1 MQNKDD
7 YLRISQLTHAGYC
20 LRRAALIMNE
30 QQWQENADTAKGRIE
45 HDRVHDQR
53 TEKGPTES
61 AFMNKMYAR
70 IIWESL
76 GNVI

>member
-1 MQNKDD
+1 MNNCGKKMLIQ
-7 YLRISQLTHAGYC
+7 LRAVLNMIVFMISAQK
-20 LRRAALIMNE
+20 
-30 QQWQENADTAKGRIE
+30 KGL
-45 HDRVHDQR
+45 
-53 TEKGPTES
+53 TES